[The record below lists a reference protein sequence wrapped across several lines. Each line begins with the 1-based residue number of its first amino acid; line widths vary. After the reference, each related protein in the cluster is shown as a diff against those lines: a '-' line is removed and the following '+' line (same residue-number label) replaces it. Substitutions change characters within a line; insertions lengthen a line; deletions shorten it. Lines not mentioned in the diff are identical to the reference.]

1 MALLFLFRSLLSFG
15 NRYHE
20 FEFWYHRFELL
31 KCFFF
36 VPIMI
41 QDPGHDLQS
50 TCGRIQMLAT
60 EIFRQGLPPPGA
72 NTELV
77 PSMAPPARGAKFF

>member
-1 MALLFLFRSLLSFG
+1 MYGADRVVLAREDAGSAS
-15 NRYHE
+15 N
-20 FEFWYHRFELL
+20 
-31 KCFFF
+31 
-36 VPIMI
+36 IML

-77 PSMAPPARGAKFF
+77 PSMARPARGAKLF